1 MYSPWIDENDTLQ
14 IDGTRSISK
23 TKSITG
29 KIPQARFQ
37 HAAVCANDSIFVIG
51 GTNGKTFFEDM
62 YMYEPEKHHWT
73 CFKAHEGRNE
83 AKDCGRA
90 RHSVLLYEGS
100 LYLFGGICKHG
111 FTTNKL
117 FRLDLQKDLQ
127 VPTGSDGMSDQD
139 QHGTF
144 SWRKVSPHSKKAA
157 PSSRFNHASTIF
169 RNYMYVF
176 AGEGRDRQLSDDLYS
191 FNFKTSEWRK
201 ELDYADQMHMKP
213 PPGKEY
219 KLVALSKCLLLFS
232 NNLSS
237 LHRLVCDS
245 QGHALHWDKIS
256 TRGKIQDHP
265 LS

>member
-1 MYSPWIDENDTLQ
+1 MYSPWIDENDTLE
-14 IDGTRSISK
+14 IDGTQSISK

-111 FTTNKL
+111 FT
-117 FRLDLQKDLQ
+117 
-127 VPTGSDGMSDQD
+127 
-139 QHGTF
+139 H
-144 SWRKVSPHSKKAA
+144 
-157 PSSRFNHASTIF
+157 
-169 RNYMYVF
+169 
-176 AGEGRDRQLSDDLYS
+176 
-191 FNFKTSEWRK
+191 
-201 ELDYADQMHMKP
+201 
-213 PPGKEY
+213 
-219 KLVALSKCLLLFS
+219 
-232 NNLSS
+232 
-237 LHRLVCDS
+237 
-245 QGHALHWDKIS
+245 IS
-256 TRGKIQDHP
+256 IEP
-265 LS
+265 F